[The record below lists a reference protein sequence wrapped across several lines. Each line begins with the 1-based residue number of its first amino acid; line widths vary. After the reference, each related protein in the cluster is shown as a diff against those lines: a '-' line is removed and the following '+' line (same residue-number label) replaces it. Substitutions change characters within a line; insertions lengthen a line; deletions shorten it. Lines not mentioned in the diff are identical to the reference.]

1 MACMIDFSHEN
12 LADFIELRVVDG
24 VGFGGAQEDFL

>member
-1 MACMIDFSHEN
+1 MIDFWHEK

-24 VGFGGAQEDFL
+24 DGFGGTQEDFI